1 MSPSLVPYQRARGRV
16 EVAFGQQDGSA
27 RLRRLYQSGSSKGF
41 LPKTHGRPPEVVLVN
56 TAGGVTGGDRIDQ
69 VISAGPG
76 VRLVVTTQAAE
87 RVYRA
92 LAGAARIETRLAAG
106 AGASLDWLPQETILF
121 DGGHLARRLEVDLA
135 VDATFTGLETLV
147 LGRAAMG
154 ETLERG
160 AIADQWRI
168 RRDGRLIHA
177 EALRIDGDFRAATA
191 GSATLGGCRALATLI
206 HAAPDAGDRLA
217 SARAGIAGLDAVR
230 AAATAKAGVLILRL
244 VAHDLAPLRAALV
257 RFLSEFRTD
266 PLPRVWSF

>member
-1 MSPSLVPYQRARGRV
+1 
-16 EVAFGQQDGSA
+16 
-27 RLRRLYQSGSSKGF
+27 
-41 LPKTHGRPPEVVLVN
+41 VVLAN
-56 TAGGVTGGDRIDQ
+56 TAGGVTGGDRIDH
-69 VISAGPG
+69 VISADSG
-76 VRLVVTTQAAE
+76 VRLVGTTQAAE

-92 LAGAARIETRLAAG
+92 LAGSARIETRLTAG
-106 AGASLDWLPQETILF
+106 SGASLDWLPQETILF

-135 VDATFTGLETLV
+135 GDAAFTGLEILV

-154 ETLERG
+154 ETVERG
-160 AIADQWRI
+160 AITDQWRI

-177 EALRIDGDFRAATA
+177 EAMRIDGDFSAATE
-191 GSATLGGCRALATLI
+191 GSAMLGGCRALATFI

-217 SARAGIAGLDAVR
+217 SARTGLAGLNAIT
-230 AAATAKAGVLILRL
+230 AAASAKAGVLILRF